1 MKSKKLMILPR
12 GLLLMSIGI
21 IAGCASGPQEAEARP
36 PAPDEIVLPARP
48 AMRELPSPPPVD
60 TDEDYADWVIWASGI
75 IGYFSDLAESY
86 EIWCDT
92 VEQIIHGGD

>member
-1 MKSKKLMILPR
+1 
-12 GLLLMSIGI
+12 
-21 IAGCASGPQEAEARP
+21 
-36 PAPDEIVLPARP
+36 
-48 AMRELPSPPPVD
+48 MRELPSPPPVD